1 MDVWFFFSDTYH
13 HIFRLY
19 ILILFLKKEKVLFFN
34 EVNVLK
40 MVAAMAIY

>member
-1 MDVWFFFSDTYH
+1 MCFLVTRAIKYS
-13 HIFRLY
+13 HILT
-19 ILILFLKKEKVLFFN
+19 LLSFLMEKVLFFN